1 MVADAQYIHSPG
13 KLMLTGEYFV
23 LDGAKTLAVPTV
35 LGQSFQCIEE
45 QNTVPLL
52 IWNAFH
58 LEKLWLS
65 FTVNYRTWEIIA
77 TNDIEATDFIVNTLK
92 IIQKK
97 SKTKPKKKGIWGQRC
112 CYVARL
118 GFEWNLA

>member
-1 MVADAQYIHSPG
+1 
-13 KLMLTGEYFV
+13 MLTGEYFV

-45 QNTVPLL
+45 QNTIPLL

-92 IIQKK
+92 IIQKNQK
-97 SKTKPKKKGIWGQRC
+97 QNSKKIYNILFLRVWNFPLIMDWE
-112 CYVARL
+112 VALR
-118 GFEWNLA
+118 